1 MELTVFWTEFAKDKL
16 DDIFEY
22 YKLKSKS
29 AKVAKKVV
37 DSIVD
42 QTIGLEK
49 QPNIGQKEELL
60 SDRPQGFRY
69 LVFKSYKIIYWIN
82 EPKNRIDITHVFDTR
97 QNPSKI
103 RETE

>member
-22 YKLKSKS
+22 YKLKAN
-29 AKVAKKVV
+29 AKVARKLA

-49 QPNIGQKEELL
+49 QPFIWSVGGSLE
-60 SDRPQGFRY
+60 
-69 LVFKSYKIIYWIN
+69 
-82 EPKNRIDITHVFDTR
+82 
-97 QNPSKI
+97 
-103 RETE
+103 

>member
-16 DDIFEY
+16 DEIFEY
-22 YKLKSKS
+22 YKRKSKS
-29 AKVAKKVV
+29 VKVARKLV
-37 DSIVD
+37 DSIID

-49 QPNIGQKEELL
+49 QPYIGQKEEHL
-60 SDRPQGFRY
+60 SDRPQNFRY

-82 EPKNRIDITHVFDTR
+82 ESKNRIDIAHVFDTR
-97 QNPSKI
+97 QDPLRI